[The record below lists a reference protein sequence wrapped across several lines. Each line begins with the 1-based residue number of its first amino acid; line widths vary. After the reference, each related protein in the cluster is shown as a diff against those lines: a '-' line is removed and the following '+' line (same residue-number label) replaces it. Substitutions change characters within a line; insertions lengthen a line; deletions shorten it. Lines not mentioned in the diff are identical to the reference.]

1 MLYVSKGRMSSGL
14 RISTKRQW
22 WSKITFIS
30 IFFSHNRAYTESTWP
45 SFRLLAPPLGTD
57 TPPLYQLTRDWY
69 IPIPQ
74 ISAGVFT
81 YQLNMHQNWSKQTYL
96 QWIKLH
102 HLSYYSCVHTRH
114 YLQSICSNKDHWFCG
129 DATASL
135 AHAQHHIAVPSR
147 ARAS

>member
-1 MLYVSKGRMSSGL
+1 MLFSYCQGVECQAVLGSAQKGSGEA
-14 RISTKRQW
+14 
-22 WSKITFIS
+22 KITLIS

-81 YQLNMHQNWSKQTYL
+81 YQSTKYASKLVKTNV
-96 QWIKLH
+96 
-102 HLSYYSCVHTRH
+102 SSM
-114 YLQSICSNKDHWFCG
+114 N
-129 DATASL
+129 
-135 AHAQHHIAVPSR
+135 
-147 ARAS
+147 